1 MKNNILLLI
10 SIIFLLTVSCQE
22 EQFEITK
29 KDAQNLTVESPL
41 INLISRV
48 AQNVTSKDNV
58 IDGTS
63 CFKVELPVSIIVNGI
78 PITVN
83 IEDDYQKVQ
92 NLIHPL
98 PNLDVIDFVYP
109 ISIVYRDFH
118 KEKVLNTSQLE
129 DIIDDCDDDNDGFEE
144 IECVKIK
151 FPITI
156 NSYNANNQFANVISI
171 YNDVDLYAF
180 MQKIKDSD
188 LISIKYPISIIND
201 KGQTIEILNNI
212 SLEENIENCVI
223 NSGVINA
230 KEYVSYLTKGK
241 WRITYFFDDINK
253 TLNFQDY
260 EFIFLADGTL
270 TVYDK
275 AAVLYKGTW
284 SIFKDNDELKL
295 ELDFDDSKLEAFEY
309 EWKII
314 EFVSTSFRLKEH
326 NDSTGKLQYL
336 YFKKKE

>member
-1 MKNNILLLI
+1 MCN
-10 SIIFLLTVSCQE
+10 
-22 EQFEITK
+22 
-29 KDAQNLTVESPL
+29 
-41 INLISRV
+41 
-48 AQNVTSKDNV
+48 
-58 IDGTS
+58 
-63 CFKVELPVSIIVNGI
+63 
-78 PITVN
+78 
-83 IEDDYQKVQ
+83 
-92 NLIHPL
+92 
-98 PNLDVIDFVYP
+98 
-109 ISIVYRDFH
+109 
-118 KEKVLNTSQLE
+118 
-129 DIIDDCDDDNDGFEE
+129 
-144 IECVKIK
+144 K
-151 FPITI
+151 FW
-156 NSYNANNQFANVISI
+156 S
-171 YNDVDLYAF
+171 
-180 MQKIKDSD
+180 
-188 LISIKYPISIIND
+188 
-201 KGQTIEILNNI
+201 
-212 SLEENIENCVI
+212 
-223 NSGVINA
+223 NA